1 MGENGNDLSHSKHFT
16 IFKNPEIL
24 FFYCFSWYCIWNVK
38 KKKIDSLAEYLAVA
52 VEAAESAGEVR
63 DIEEK

>member
-1 MGENGNDLSHSKHFT
+1 ML
-16 IFKNPEIL
+16 
-24 FFYCFSWYCIWNVK
+24 

-52 VEAAESAGEVR
+52 VEAAKSAGEVR